1 MIKSQAEVDK
11 FTFQE
16 NIFSEFKTHLAN
28 SKIDA
33 LSEIT
38 NGFLELIGSDLRV
51 EFQGFKLLKSG
62 KIRDKI
68 TVNLLRNGIEVGSFG
83 KLSVGESARIN
94 LACILAMNKLI
105 NVNCDDNKGLDL
117 LVLDEILEG
126 IDEAGLSSVLS
137 ALNKIGVTSIVVSQL
152 GIAETNDNVVVVIK
166 ENGESRID

>member
-1 MIKSQAEVDK
+1 MVRGGKKSG
-11 FTFQE
+11 FI
-16 NIFSEFKTHLAN
+16 IFIRT
-28 SKIDA
+28 I
-33 LSEIT
+33 LSE
-38 NGFLELIGSDLRV
+38 N
-51 EFQGFKLLKSG
+51 
-62 KIRDKI
+62 
-68 TVNLLRNGIEVGSFG
+68 G